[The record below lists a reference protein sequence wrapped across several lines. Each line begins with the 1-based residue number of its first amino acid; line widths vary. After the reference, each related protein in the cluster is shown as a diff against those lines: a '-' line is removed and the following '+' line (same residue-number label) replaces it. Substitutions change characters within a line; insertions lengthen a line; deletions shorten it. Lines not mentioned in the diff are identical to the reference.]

1 MKSSI
6 VKRLLI
12 ILLALLGLALSIEL
26 AIIYQ
31 KANFVKYALSS
42 FCSINDFVDCD
53 GVAKSIYSQ
62 FLGIPLAYWGIFYYI
77 IVLFLSVVDKF
88 KNIKY
93 LKFLEVF
100 KAPMAYI
107 STLGV
112 IAFMCSMVLAT
123 ISLNLINKI
132 CILCIV
138 TYFIDLFMAI
148 IASDFSLKQM
158 TANIKTTVLDFISGA
173 KQYTKTFIVLLLL
186 FASFVSYTAI
196 SEVFV
201 PHIKKT
207 KAIMKYR
214 KMKFNPY
221 RVQGNLLGVE
231 NADVVVEV
239 YSDYVCPI
247 CYMNN
252 IMIHQAA
259 KEFKNIKVI
268 HYNYPF
274 DNTCNKYMSDTMH
287 PKACFMSK
295 AVIAAGKQ
303 GNYWEMN
310 SLLYERRPRN
320 KKELDVLVEKLN
332 FDSEKFYSDLES
344 AQTAE
349 ELHSQIKK
357 GVLKRINATPTMYI
371 NGEEV
376 VGMKPYYQLKELLK
390 KQGAKQ
396 NSHIA
401 IPAKLKKGDSL
412 KERVAKDE

>member
-148 IASDFSLKQM
+148 IASDFSLKQ
-158 TANIKTTVLDFISGA
+158 N
-173 KQYTKTFIVLLLL
+173 
-186 FASFVSYTAI
+186 
-196 SEVFV
+196 
-201 PHIKKT
+201 
-207 KAIMKYR
+207 
-214 KMKFNPY
+214 
-221 RVQGNLLGVE
+221 
-231 NADVVVEV
+231 
-239 YSDYVCPI
+239 
-247 CYMNN
+247 
-252 IMIHQAA
+252 
-259 KEFKNIKVI
+259 
-268 HYNYPF
+268 
-274 DNTCNKYMSDTMH
+274 
-287 PKACFMSK
+287 
-295 AVIAAGKQ
+295 
-303 GNYWEMN
+303 
-310 SLLYERRPRN
+310 
-320 KKELDVLVEKLN
+320 
-332 FDSEKFYSDLES
+332 
-344 AQTAE
+344 
-349 ELHSQIKK
+349 
-357 GVLKRINATPTMYI
+357 
-371 NGEEV
+371 
-376 VGMKPYYQLKELLK
+376 
-390 KQGAKQ
+390 
-396 NSHIA
+396 
-401 IPAKLKKGDSL
+401 
-412 KERVAKDE
+412 